1 MATAAALKDEIC
13 ARSNS
18 RKQVTVEGL
27 WQVLEEMRRMGIS
40 AFTIAQVG
48 RHAEAAGILHTQT
61 LRNTGGEDYRSL
73 INAFAQEIGAAI
85 TSVPATTAT
94 PLETAIDNIADLD
107 IRTRLRM
114 VLVENVRQREEIG
127 RLRQAFKHMQPA
139 STVETS
145 SVELLSPPD
154 PRLDIAPL
162 EKFLAVDW
170 IDERRWSV
178 EANGAIYDEINE
190 CVAPVGFVD
199 SLKALLD
206 FYKCNK

>member
-1 MATAAALKDEIC
+1 MTTAAALKDEIC

-18 RKQVTVEGL
+18 RKRATVEGL
-27 WQVLEEMRRMGIS
+27 WQVLEGMQRKGIK

-48 RHAEAAGILHTQT
+48 RHAEAAGVLRTQT
-61 LRNTGGEDYRSL
+61 LRNAGGEDYRFL
-73 INAFAQEIGAAI
+73 IEAFAQEIGAAI
-85 TSVPATTAT
+85 TSAPAITAT

-145 SVELLSPPD
+145 SVELLFPPD
-154 PRLDIAPL
+154 SRLDIAPL
-162 EKFLAVDW
+162 EKFLSADW

-178 EANGAIYDEINE
+178 KANGAIYDEMNE
-190 CVAPVGFVD
+190 CIAPVGFVD
-199 SLKALLD
+199 SLQAFLGC
-206 FYKCNK
+206 YKCNK